1 MDYEGKFTMTQS
13 NLYKDLRNRKYDR
26 ITESCMFN

>member
-13 NLYKDLRNRKYDR
+13 NLYKDLRNRKYNDR
-26 ITESCMFN
+26 ITVYCY